1 MSIVKQLRRWTMK
14 SGTGI
19 ADTRTVRDY
28 IHTVARTVHAD
39 SIDWWDSD
47 GIEAVLV
54 LPHRLHYLPGRNA
67 VLAWNRTFGW
77 SLGVEGLGRRSVIV
91 IDGLGIGRMPS
102 PTVCAERAVEL
113 IDDYCRSTPVSPGV
127 PSTGPGTTAADRCP
141 RIGRDTAGSGR
152 RDRVVRRP

>member
-1 MSIVKQLRRWTMK
+1 MK

-28 IHTVARTVHAD
+28 IHTVAGSVHAD

-47 GIEAVLV
+47 GIEVVLV
-54 LPHRLHYLPGRNA
+54 LPLRLHYLPGRNA

-91 IDGLGIGRMPS
+91 IDGLGVGRMPS
-102 PTVCAERAVEL
+102 PAVCAERAVEL
-113 IDDYCRSTPVSPGV
+113 IDDYCRSTPAL
-127 PSTGPGTTAADRCP
+127 PSAPAAATDTSTPADRCP
-141 RIGRDTAGSGR
+141 RIGRDTAASGR

>member
-1 MSIVKQLRRWTMK
+1 MK

-28 IHTVARTVHAD
+28 IHTVARSVHAD
-39 SIDWWDSD
+39 SIDWWDTD

-54 LPHRLHYLPGRNA
+54 LPLRLHYLPGRNA

-91 IDGLGIGRMPS
+91 IDGLGVGRMPS
-102 PTVCAERAVEL
+102 PAVCAERAVEL
-113 IDDYCRSTPVSPGV
+113 IDDYCRSTPALPGAQV
-127 PSTGPGTTAADRCP
+127 AASTTADRCP

>member
-1 MSIVKQLRRWTMK
+1 MK

-28 IHTVARTVHAD
+28 IHTVARSVHAD

-47 GIEAVLV
+47 GIEVVLV
-54 LPHRLHYLPGRNA
+54 LPLRLHYLPGRNA

-102 PTVCAERAVEL
+102 PAVCAERAVEL
-113 IDDYCRSTPVSPGV
+113 IDDYCRSTPASPV
-127 PSTGPGTTAADRCP
+127 APTTGPGTSTAADRCP
-141 RIGRDTAGSGR
+141 RIGRDAAGSGR